1 MARPRTPKGR
11 ARETF
16 ARLEPEYP
24 GTAKELCELDHE
36 NAFQLTVATILSAQ
50 TTDARVNTVTP
61 TLFARWPDAAA
72 LAGAG
77 TAELEEVLHPTGFYR
92 QKTKSVQGMAR
103 ILLEE
108 HGGAVPTEMADLVNL
123 PGIGRKTANV
133 IRSVAHGLPGLPV
146 DTHVLR
152 LSVRLGLT
160 EETDPVKVEHA
171 LGALL
176 PPKDWGLFS
185 ERLILHGRRVCEARK
200 PRCEDCVLND
210 FCPSAFRAE
219 LTGRKPSPGRRKASS
234 AAELSAGRRRAD
246 RGGAP
251 PS

>member
-1 MARPRTPKGR
+1 MRPRSAKGR

-16 ARLEPEYP
+16 ERLSPLYP

-36 NAFQLTVATILSAQ
+36 SAFQLTVATILSAQ

-61 TLFARWPDAAA
+61 EVFRRWPDAKA
-72 LAGAG
+72 LAEADR
-77 TAELEEVLHPTGFYR
+77 AALEEVLHPTGFFR
-92 QKTKSVQGMAR
+92 QKAKSVQGMAR

-108 HGGAVPTEMADLVNL
+108 HDGDVPTEMADLVKL

-133 IRSVAHGLPGLPV
+133 IRSVGYGLPGLPV

-160 EETDPVKVEHA
+160 DETDPVKVEHA

-176 PPKDWGLFS
+176 PAKDWGLFS
-185 ERLILHGRRVCEARK
+185 ERVILHGRRVCDAKR

-210 FCPSAFRAE
+210 FCPSAFV
-219 LTGRKPSPGRRKASS
+219 
-234 AAELSAGRRRAD
+234 AGRR
-246 RGGAP
+246 
-251 PS
+251 

>member
-1 MARPRTPKGR
+1 VRPRSAKGR

-16 ARLEPEYP
+16 ARLTPLYP

-61 TLFARWPDAAA
+61 VLFAKWPDAQA
-72 LAGAG
+72 LAGADIG
-77 TAELEEVLHPTGFYR
+77 ELEEVLHPTGFFR
-92 QKTKSVQGMAR
+92 QKAKSVQGMAR

-108 HGGAVPTEMADLVNL
+108 HGGEVPTEMADLVKL

-133 IRSVAHGLPGLPV
+133 IRSVGYGLPGLPV

-176 PPKDWGLFS
+176 PKGEWGLFS
-185 ERLILHGRRVCEARK
+185 ERVILHGRRVCDAKR
-200 PRCEDCVLND
+200 PQCEDCTLND
-210 FCPSAFRAE
+210 FCPSAFV
-219 LTGRKPSPGRRKASS
+219 
-234 AAELSAGRRRAD
+234 AGRR
-246 RGGAP
+246 
-251 PS
+251 

>member
-16 ARLEPEYP
+16 ERLSPLYP

-61 TLFARWPDAAA
+61 EVFRRWPDAAA
-72 LAGAG
+72 LAGADP
-77 TAELEEVLHPTGFYR
+77 AELEEVLHPTGFFR
-92 QKTKSVQGMAR
+92 QKAKSVQGMAR
-103 ILLEE
+103 LLLEE
-108 HGGAVPTEMADLVNL
+108 HGGEVPTALEDLVKL

-133 IRSVAHGLPGLPV
+133 IRSVGFGLPGLPV

-176 PPKDWGLFS
+176 PKDGWGLLS
-185 ERLILHGRRVCEARK
+185 ERLILHGRRVCEARR
-200 PRCEDCVLND
+200 PRCDDCVLND
-210 FCPSAFRAE
+210 YCPS
-219 LTGRKPSPGRRKASS
+219 
-234 AAELSAGRRRAD
+234 
-246 RGGAP
+246 
-251 PS
+251 